1 MRGATQ
7 REPKRSD
14 TKRLTPKVVERIKA
28 AEENKQKLKEAQLF
42 IAEHDLRSMLRSRDG
57 EMDDDGKITRERR
70 ASRQIADST
79 RVGPSVSHRVNS
91 RKECGALLLS
101 SNEKPEYQAMRDK

>member
-1 MRGATQ
+1 MLGGNQLYGKMRGATQ

-14 TKRLTPKVVERIKA
+14 TERLTPKVVERIKA

-57 EMDDDGKITRERR
+57 EMDDAARSHEN
-70 ASRQIADST
+70 
-79 RVGPSVSHRVNS
+79 VGPVDRSQILPV
-91 RKECGALLLS
+91 
-101 SNEKPEYQAMRDK
+101 